1 MARGAVGDQ
10 RRKAIAEVVA
20 EQGFSKIADLA
31 EQFAV
36 TPMTIHRDL
45 DRLHAQG
52 VLSKVRSGARATPI
66 EAIERNVDLRSNL
79 MLLQKRAIAQA
90 AEVWLNSQLD
100 VRVVSVDDST
110 TALSLVELLVEDEN
124 LTIVS
129 NFLPVFDRVAQAG
142 KAGLFAVG
150 GTYSAQYQSLLG
162 ISTRETIRSIQIDVH
177 FMSATS
183 VGRGAAYHPTEGPL
197 LVKRELMEQ
206 AELSVLLVDHTKF
219 DRRALHR
226 QADLSEFTLVITD
239 DGIDPE
245 SEAMLRDHVE
255 NVIVVST
262 NPEEST

>member
-1 MARGAVGDQ
+1 MARSAVGDQ

-20 EQGFSKIADLA
+20 AEGFSKISDLA

-66 EAIERNVDLRSNL
+66 EAIERNVDLRVNL
-79 MLLQKRAIAQA
+79 MQPQKRAIARA
-90 AEVWLNSQLD
+90 AIQWLGTLAD
-100 VRVVSVDDST
+100 IRVVSVDDST
-110 TALSLVELLVEDEN
+110 TALTLAERLAYDES

-129 NFLPVFDRVAQAG
+129 NFLPVFEQVAHAG

-150 GTYSAQYQSLLG
+150 GTYSAEYKSLLG

-183 VGRGAAYHPTEGPL
+183 VGRGAAYHPSEGPL

-219 DRRALHR
+219 ERRALHR
-226 QADLSEFTLVITD
+226 QADLPEFAAVITD

-245 SEAMLRDHVE
+245 YESMLRDYVE
-255 NVIVVST
+255 NVIVAPT